1 MLECNVVVLKNCFRL
16 CVIYRPPPSRTNKL
30 KNSTFFE
37 EWSEFLDRLVVTP
50 EELVITGDLNFHLD
64 NKNNCD
70 TRKFQETLRD
80 HGLVQHVRGPTHNHG
95 HTLDVVITREN
106 SLILKTVPSVQD
118 PSLCD
123 RKGNPSGDH
132 LALFSALEISK
143 PPRERKEVTY
153 RKLRNISTD
162 DIIHDLVNSEI
173 FQNQERP
180 LEDLVNLYSTE
191 LSSIL
196 DKHAPLISKNLILR
210 PNTEWYTDD
219 LRVAKRNRRKAERRM
234 RKTKLTIHRQMFRE
248 SCITTNQLLI
258 KCKKDYFSSKI
269 SEIGHDQKQLHR
281 LTNDLMGNKREIFL
295 PEHEDDKLLADK
307 FCEFFVG
314 KISII
319 RDSLS
324 TTNTSSS
331 DSNPMRA
338 DIKFEEISGTTQKDL
353 IIKTNSDYELVSRA
367 ISGRS
372 FGYFIGSFIGGPLV
386 DKLGNYCDLMIA
398 ISLDGAAIATIIA
411 PYSSNVGMLG
421 VLLVIGGTFEGV
433 INIAGQKLILNLWKR
448 KATGPLHILHFG
460 FGMGSF
466 IVPQIANPFLAV
478 LAPSLDITNASSIN
492 GTKSPFVI
500 DPVTVTATTTNNTIA
515 VIFLKESKIESAYL
529 IVSIIVASLSV
540 VFFLYQFCNRTTV
553 YTHVHVPG
561 EIKES
566 NFRKAVKLVDP
577 ATCADGNRCFGVQ
590 IFLLIFLY
598 FFNAVGGERMY
609 SKFIR
614 SYAID
619 KHKFSG
625 DDGSLIN
632 TTFWI
637 CFAIG
642 RLTGLLTGRFIPVR
656 ILIVIEAS
664 GVLVTA
670 ILLEIFARENDLAL
684 WVLTCPMGFFLS
696 QLFPTGIGWGDFH
709 VEFTGIAI
717 TFALM
722 GGALG
727 GVSYLWVLG
736 YLYEYQGYDMFLH
749 QLVFY
754 GGCMM
759 FFTIIMTIVGI
770 KHGGR
775 FERDTERHTDENAVE
790 LDELDEDI
798 TCINDEA

>member
-1 MLECNVVVLKNCFRL
+1 MVKVERRVNEN
-16 CVIYRPPPSRTNKL
+16 
-30 KNSTFFE
+30 
-37 EWSEFLDRLVVTP
+37 
-50 EELVITGDLNFHLD
+50 
-64 NKNNCD
+64 
-70 TRKFQETLRD
+70 
-80 HGLVQHVRGPTHNHG
+80 
-95 HTLDVVITREN
+95 EN
-106 SLILKTVPSVQD
+106 SEYTLTQKIIKT
-118 PSLCD
+118 
-123 RKGNPSGDH
+123 
-132 LALFSALEISK
+132 
-143 PPRERKEVTY
+143 
-153 RKLRNISTD
+153 
-162 DIIHDLVNSEI
+162 
-173 FQNQERP
+173 
-180 LEDLVNLYSTE
+180 
-191 LSSIL
+191 
-196 DKHAPLISKNLILR
+196 
-210 PNTEWYTDD
+210 
-219 LRVAKRNRRKAERRM
+219 
-234 RKTKLTIHRQMFRE
+234 
-248 SCITTNQLLI
+248 
-258 KCKKDYFSSKI
+258 
-269 SEIGHDQKQLHR
+269 
-281 LTNDLMGNKREIFL
+281 IFL
-295 PEHEDDKLLADK
+295 VLTWAMIGLY
-307 FCEFFVG
+307 
-314 KISII
+314 
-319 RDSLS
+319 
-324 TTNTSSS
+324 T
-331 DSNPMRA
+331 
-338 DIKFEEISGTTQKDL
+338 EISGTTQKDL

-759 FFTIIMTIVGI
+759 LFTIIMTIVGI